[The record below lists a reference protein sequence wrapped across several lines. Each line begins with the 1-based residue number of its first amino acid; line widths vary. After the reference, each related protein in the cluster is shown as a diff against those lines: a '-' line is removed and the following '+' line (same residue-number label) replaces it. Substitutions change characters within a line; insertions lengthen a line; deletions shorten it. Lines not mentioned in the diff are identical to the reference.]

1 MAIKMR
7 YLFSSKKKKIAEI
20 GQFIKEKYE
29 LQINS
34 VDVIPPAYSCDKER
48 IVILGLSLKGD
59 MPDQL
64 RLFLR
69 ELTKARAQNVALIID
84 GDEKAA
90 EKAVSILKEARTN
103 VVGEP
108 LYIKCGLFAG
118 GIKDEDKAVITPW
131 IEGIVAGLA

>member
-1 MAIKMR
+1 MGIKMR
-7 YLFSSKKKKIAEI
+7 YLYYSSKKKIADV
-20 GQFIKEKYE
+20 GPFLKAKFD

-59 MPDQL
+59 LPDAL

-69 ELTKARAQNVALIID
+69 ELTKARTANVALVID
-84 GDEKAA
+84 GDPKTVPAV
-90 EKAVSILKEARTN
+90 VSILKEAGTN

-108 LYIKCGLFAG
+108 IYLKCGLFSG
-118 GIKDEDKAVITPW
+118 KLSDDEKAAVGSW
-131 IEGIVAGLA
+131 VDGIVSALA

>member
-7 YLFSSKKKKIAEI
+7 YLYASKKKKIAEI
-20 GQFIKEKYE
+20 GQFIKAKYE

-59 MPDQL
+59 MPDGL

-69 ELTKARAQNVALIID
+69 ELTKARAANVALVID
-84 GDEKAA
+84 GDAASAEKAA
-90 EKAVSILKEARTN
+90 SILKEAGTN

-108 LYIKCGLFAG
+108 LFIKCGLFAG
-118 GIKDEDKAVITPW
+118 GLKDDEKAAVAAWTED
-131 IEGIVAGLA
+131 IVSKLA